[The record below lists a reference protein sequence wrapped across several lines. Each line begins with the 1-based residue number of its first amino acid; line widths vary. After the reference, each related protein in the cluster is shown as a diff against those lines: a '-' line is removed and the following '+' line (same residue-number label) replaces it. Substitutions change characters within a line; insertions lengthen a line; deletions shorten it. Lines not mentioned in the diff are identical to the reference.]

1 MITLGCNSGGYISM
15 IEVGTQEKIVEFE
28 IPVFEN
34 TETCVVTEFEQD
46 ETDELDIEI
55 PTFMRG

>member
-1 MITLGCNSGGYISM
+1 M
-15 IEVGTQEKIVEFE
+15 IEVDTQEKIVEFE

-34 TETCVVTEFEQD
+34 AETCVVTEFEQD
-46 ETDELDIEI
+46 ETNELDIEI

>member
-1 MITLGCNSGGYISM
+1 M

-28 IPVFEN
+28 IPVFEDV
-34 TETCVVTEFEQD
+34 ETCVVTEFENND
-46 ETDELDIEI
+46 TEELEVEI

>member
-1 MITLGCNSGGYISM
+1 M
-15 IEVGTQEKIVEFE
+15 IEVGSQEKIVEFE

-34 TETCVVTEFEQD
+34 TETCVVTEFENND
-46 ETDELDIEI
+46 TDELDVEI

>member
-1 MITLGCNSGGYISM
+1 M
-15 IEVGTQEKIVEFE
+15 IEVGVQEKIVEFE

-46 ETDELDIEI
+46 ETNELDVEI

>member
-1 MITLGCNSGGYISM
+1 M
-15 IEVGTQEKIVEFE
+15 IEVGTQEKIIEFE

-34 TETCVVTEFEQD
+34 AETCAVTEFGCD
-46 ETDELDIEI
+46 ETDELDVAI

>member
-1 MITLGCNSGGYISM
+1 M
-15 IEVGTQEKIVEFE
+15 IEVGVQEKIVEFE

-34 TETCVVTEFEQD
+34 TETCVVTEFDNNGTE
-46 ETDELDIEI
+46 ELDVEI